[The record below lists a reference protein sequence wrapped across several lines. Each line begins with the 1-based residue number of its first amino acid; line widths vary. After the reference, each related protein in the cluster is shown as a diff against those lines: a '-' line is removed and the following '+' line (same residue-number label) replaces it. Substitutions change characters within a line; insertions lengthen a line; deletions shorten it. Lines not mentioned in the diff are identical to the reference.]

1 MDGAEEQGQAA
12 SCSNDHSV
20 VRRRDTAHRLG
31 EARSVATT
39 LSTGST
45 MSHSLSPAQ
54 RDAFDRVIGS
64 LATTNVAGI
73 SAVPGFGRTTVL
85 RALHDVL
92 GGTFLGARDF
102 LEASRDRHPF
112 TLEEMLHTIVTR
124 ALATTDTVIVD
135 DLHIIATS
143 TAMTQVAP
151 RGQYLVAVMA
161 SLSAFAEA
169 AGKTIIFGVE
179 GTTRRNLLARIDVG
193 VIGDFK
199 VEDFAHVCGAYLP
212 AGVHGR
218 LDFARIHRFASKV
231 NAYQL
236 RRTAESLAGEGA
248 ALDTERFI
256 THLGEHHLASNVRLG
271 EVQDVDLADL
281 RGMDDMLQ
289 ALEAGIIF
297 PLEHADLSDTLKL
310 RPKRGVLIA
319 GPPGTGK
326 TSVGRALARRLR
338 GKFFLLDGTVISGH
352 RDFFERVQRIFQ
364 LAKQNAPAIIFIDD
378 SDVIFEANNETG
390 FYRYLLT
397 MLDGLETESAGQVC
411 VMVTAMDVGN
421 LPPAL
426 VRSGRI
432 ELWLETRLPDA
443 LARAQILADRCTELP
458 SSVGT
463 VDIERLTEM
472 TEGMSGADLRRMVED
487 GKLLY
492 AYDLG
497 RGAETQPITEYV
509 VKAMETVRSN
519 KERYAQAEARARSQ
533 MRPPRPASFFVP
545 SDGGPRE
552 VARH

>member
-1 MDGAEEQGQAA
+1 M
-12 SCSNDHSV
+12 
-20 VRRRDTAHRLG
+20 TP
-31 EARSVATT
+31 T
-39 LSTGST
+39 
-45 MSHSLSPAQ
+45 LSPAQ
-54 RDAFDRVIGS
+54 QDAFDRVMRS
-64 LATTNVAGI
+64 LETTNVAGV

-85 RALHDVL
+85 RALHEVL
-92 GGTFLGARDF
+92 GGTFLGAREF

-112 TLEEMLHTIVTR
+112 TLEEMLHTAVTR

-135 DLHIIATS
+135 DLQIIAAS
-143 TAMTQVAP
+143 TTLTQVAP
-151 RGQYLVAVMA
+151 RGQYLLAVIA
-161 SLSAFAEA
+161 SVTALAEA
-169 AGKTIIFGVE
+169 AGKTIVFGAE
-179 GTTRRNLLARIDVG
+179 ARTRGVLLPRIDVG
-193 VIGDFK
+193 VIGDFT
-199 VEDFAHVCGAYLP
+199 VEDFAHICGAYLP
-212 AGVHGR
+212 TEMHAR

-236 RRTAESLAGEGA
+236 RRTAESLAGGGA
-248 ALDTERFI
+248 SVDTERFI

-297 PLEHADLSDTLKL
+297 PLEHADLSDMLKL

-338 GKFFLLDGTVISGH
+338 GKFFILDGTVISGS
-352 RDFFERVQRIFQ
+352 RDFFERVKHIFQ

-397 MLDGLETESAGQVC
+397 MLDGLETESQGQVC
-411 VMVTAMDVGN
+411 VMMTAMDVGN

-443 LARAQILADRCTELP
+443 LARAQILADRCAELP

-463 VDIERLTEM
+463 VDIERLTEL

-497 RGAETQPITEYV
+497 RNVPTQPITEYV
-509 VKAMETVRSN
+509 VKAMETVRAN
-519 KERYAQAEARARSQ
+519 KERYAQAEARARGQ
-533 MRPPRPASFFVP
+533 ARPPRPASFFVAA
-545 SDGGPRE
+545 DGPRGE
-552 VARH
+552 IARH